1 MVRKEIGS
9 IFDRINRNNMNDNF
23 EYLFE
28 GSNRIDALSSH
39 AENIL
44 NEANRINEEN
54 ISTQKQIDNLI
65 LSKGQSDAEVIQARG
80 NSPLL
85 KDRLNNMESDT
96 KKNENAMKYRD
107 FARLGVIKYPDDFDR
122 VLPFN
127 LYVDEYGKVQHDFNF
142 DTLHNQSNATVY
154 WDWVNGTT
162 GMDGTDPGFP
172 TKRFNKVMETVSN
185 MSSDTVTIEVMN
197 RLVPYTELGGKFSS
211 TLNKNVIIKPH
222 ESIDRSII
230 TTARDT
236 TTFNWTK
243 DGNSY
248 YATRSAV
255 VEVID
260 AKFKDFRGNP
270 MSYRK
275 VNTLSQNKNTPGS
288 YYIYNSD
295 QVYIH
300 TYDGRKPDAD
310 VGMIL
315 PIGYEIHFI
324 IDSNFLFLDNISYVF
339 ASTTGN
345 ALKVSGIESSKFYA
359 RNSIF
364 AYGETNGLGTSRV
377 GEVYT
382 FNCQAFGNGSD
393 GFNYH
398 GTNGESP
405 YEFVFEYYD
414 YAHENGHKV
423 GGTGNATTAHDGMTI
438 LRVGSIGHDCNGPI
452 LADVNGCYSLNYN
465 CTMFDSVRPNGRT
478 RAGFYFDDVG
488 KQRTDSKYYLINCG
502 GGGIETMTVN
512 TDGRAD
518 LVIQNLEGNNIP
530 SDLVYSLL

>member
-1 MVRKEIGS
+1 
-9 IFDRINRNNMNDNF
+9 MNDNF

-28 GSNRIDALSSH
+28 GSNRIDRLSSH

-142 DTLHNQSNATVY
+142 DMLHNQSNATVY

-162 GMDGTDPGFP
+162 TVDGTNPELP
-172 TKRFNKVMETVSN
+172 TKRFNKVMETISS
-185 MSSDTVTIEVMN
+185 MSADTVTIEVKN
-197 RLVPYTELGGKFSS
+197 RLIPYTELGRQFST

-222 ESIDRSII
+222 ESIDQSVI
-230 TTARDT
+230 TTAQNT

-255 VEVID
+255 VDVID

-315 PIGYEIHFI
+315 PVGGEVHFI

-364 AYGETNGLGTSRV
+364 SHGETNGLGTSRV

-382 FNCQAFGNGSD
+382 LNCQAFGNGSD

-405 YEFVFEYYD
+405 YEFVFEYYN
-414 YAHENGHKV
+414 YAYENGHNV
-423 GGTGNATTAHDGMTI
+423 GGTGNATAAHDGMTV

-502 GGGIETMTVN
+502 GGGIDTMTVN
-512 TDGRAD
+512 TDGRAN
-518 LVIQNLEGNNIP
+518 LVIQNLKGNNIP
-530 SDLVYSLL
+530 NDLVYSLL